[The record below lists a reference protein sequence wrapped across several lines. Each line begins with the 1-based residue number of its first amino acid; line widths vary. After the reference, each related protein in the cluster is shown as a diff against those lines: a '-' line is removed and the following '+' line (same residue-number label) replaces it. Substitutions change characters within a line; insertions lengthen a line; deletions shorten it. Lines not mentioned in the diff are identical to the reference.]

1 MSEERPKGG
10 RRGRAMRK
18 RAREAALQ
26 DVGKVIRSGVEV
38 ELYRPLT
45 TREIERIHEA
55 ALTVLE
61 RVGMGDGIP
70 ILYELAAERGCEIT
84 EEGRVKF
91 PRALVEDVLAGAC
104 RSFVFHGRASEHD
117 MQIAGTRVHFGTAG
131 AAVSVPD
138 FETGRY
144 RASTLHDIYDF
155 GRLVDRL
162 PNLSWYS
169 RTVVPAEIE
178 DWTAMDI
185 NMAYATAAST
195 MKPIGVSF
203 NDAGNVA
210 PVIEMFDVM
219 LGGEGRFAERPFCK
233 VHSTAIVPPL
243 KFAPENSEV
252 NVAAARN
259 GMPVNLIIAAQAG
272 ATSPASLAGTLVQTT
287 AEALGG
293 LVLINLVRPGH
304 PVIFSNWPF
313 TSDLRTGA
321 FSGGGPEEALLNAG
335 AAQIANWYGLPS
347 GVAAG
352 MTDSKVP
359 DNQAGYEKAITNL
372 LVGMSGPNFVYE
384 SAGMQGA
391 LLACSYEALAIDNEM
406 MGNIL
411 RVLRGIEV
419 SEDTLSVPVIEEAV
433 AGPGHF
439 LGHEQTL
446 GLMQTEYLFPELG
459 RSKHAGSVGRG
470 RESGHLPARART
482 GARDPLHP
490 LSPDHSARCR
500 RADQGAL
507 RHPPARGGHA
517 PGMRALVIAGQLV
530 LPTSAGLSSRWRRS
544 WPYLR
549 GALAP
554 GSA

>member
-1 MSEERPKGG
+1 MSEQTPRGG

-18 RAREAALQ
+18 SAREAALQ
-26 DVGKVIRSGVEV
+26 DVGKVIRSGIQPR
-38 ELYRPLT
+38 LYQPLSE
-45 TREIERIHEA
+45 REIERIHDA

-70 ILYELAAERGCEIT
+70 VFLELAAEKGCKIT
-84 EEGRVKF
+84 ESGRVKF

-104 RSFVFHGRASEHD
+104 RSFVFCGRDPRHD
-117 MQIAGTRVHFGTAG
+117 LEISGNRVHYGTAG

-138 FETGRY
+138 FHTGRY

-178 DWTAMDI
+178 DWTAMDL
-185 NMAYATAAST
+185 NMAYATAAGT
-195 MKPIGVSF
+195 TKPIGVSF
-203 NDAGNVA
+203 NEAANVA
-210 PVIEMFDVM
+210 PVIAMFDLM
-219 LGGEGRFAERPFCK
+219 LGGEGRFAQRPFCK

-272 ATSPASLAGTLVQTT
+272 ATAPASLAGTLVQTT

-321 FSGGGPEEALLNAG
+321 FSGGGPEEALLNA
-335 AAQIANWYGLPS
+335 ASAQIANHYGLPS

-352 MTDSKVP
+352 MTDSKLP

-372 LVGMSGPNFVYE
+372 LSGMAGANFVYE

-391 LLACSYEALAIDNEM
+391 LLGCSYEALAIDNEM

-419 SEDTLSVPVIEEAV
+419 NEDTLSVPVIEETV

-446 GLMQTEYLFPELG
+446 ALMQTEYLFPELG
-459 RSKHAGSVGRG
+459 D
-470 RESGHLPARART
+470 RETPAVWEE
-482 GARDPLHP
+482 
-490 LSPDHSARCR
+490 
-500 RADQGAL
+500 
-507 RHPPARGGHA
+507 RGGRDIFQ
-517 PGMRALVIAGQLV
+517 RAHERVREILSTHYPQT
-530 LPTSAGLSSRWRRS
+530 LPPEVDARIRERFDIQLSSEDMGPASGRW
-544 WPYLR
+544 
-549 GALAP
+549 
-554 GSA
+554 

>member
-1 MSEERPKGG
+1 MADAKPRVA
-10 RRGRAMRK
+10 RRGRAIRK
-18 RAREAALQ
+18 SAREAALQ
-26 DVGKVIRSGVEV
+26 DLQKVIQTGVAV
-38 ELYRPLT
+38 NLYQPLT
-45 TREIERIHEA
+45 ESEIERIHQS

-70 ILYELAAERGCEIT
+70 IFHEVAAEKGCEIT
-84 EEGRVKF
+84 EDGRIKF

-104 RSFVFHGRASEHD
+104 RSFVFHGRDSQHD
-117 MQIAGTRVHFGTAG
+117 MEISGRRVHYGTAG

-138 FETGRY
+138 FHTGLY
-144 RASTLHDIYDF
+144 RPSTLLDIYDF

-195 MKPIGVSF
+195 TKPIGVSF
-203 NDAGNVA
+203 NDASNVA
-210 PVIEMFDVM
+210 PVVEMFDMM
-219 LGGEGRFAERPFCK
+219 LGGAGRFAERPFCK

-272 ATSPASLAGTLVQTT
+272 ATAPASLAGTLVQTT

-293 LVLINLVRPGH
+293 LVLINLVKPRH

-321 FSGGGPEEALLNAG
+321 FAGGGPEEALLNAG
-335 AAQIANWYGLPS
+335 AAQIANFYDLPC
-347 GVAAG
+347 GIAAG
-352 MTDSKVP
+352 MTDSKLP

-372 LVGMSGPNFVYE
+372 LVGMTGANFVYE
-384 SAGMQGA
+384 SAGMQA
-391 LLACSYEALAIDNEM
+391 SLLGCSYEALAIDNEM
-406 MGNIL
+406 IGNIL

-419 SEDTLSVPVIEEAV
+419 TEESLAVPVIEEAV

-439 LGHEQTL
+439 LGHDQTL
-446 GLMQTEYLFPELG
+446 NLMQTEYLFPELG
-459 RSKHAGSVGRG
+459 DRNTPAVWEEDGSRDIFSRAKDRV
-470 RESGHLPARART
+470 REVLSTHYPQTLPPDVDAAIRARF
-482 GARDPLHP
+482 DIE
-490 LSPDHSARCR
+490 LSV
-500 RADQGAL
+500 ADMQ
-507 RHPPARGGHA
+507 PACG
-517 PGMRALVIAGQLV
+517 
-530 LPTSAGLSSRWRRS
+530 RW
-544 WPYLR
+544 
-549 GALAP
+549 
-554 GSA
+554 

>member
-38 ELYRPLT
+38 ELYRLLT
-45 TREIERIHEA
+45 TREIERIHDA

-70 ILYELAAERGCEIT
+70 ILHELAAERGCEIT

-104 RSFVFHGRASEHD
+104 RSFVFHGRDAGHD
-117 MQIAGTRVHFGTAG
+117 MQIESTRVHFGTAG

-162 PNLSWYS
+162 SNLSWYS

-195 MKPIGVSF
+195 TKPIGVSF

-210 PVIEMFDVM
+210 PVVEMFDMM

-419 SEDTLSVPVIEEAV
+419 TEDTLSVPVIEEAV

-459 RSKHAGSVGRG
+459 DRNTPAVWEEDGSRDIFQRAHARVREILSTHYPQTIPADVDARIRERFDIHLSV
-470 RESGHLPARART
+470 E
-482 GARDPLHP
+482 D
-490 LSPDHSARCR
+490 
-500 RADQGAL
+500 
-507 RHPPARGGHA
+507 
-517 PGMRALVIAGQLV
+517 MRAECG
-530 LPTSAGLSSRWRRS
+530 RW
-544 WPYLR
+544 
-549 GALAP
+549 
-554 GSA
+554 